1 MQSFKREVFSVK
13 HRKKFVKQ
21 LMAKG
26 LDRNA
31 ANMCAAYSRH
41 RGETYTHGL
50 ARFRQIMATIEG
62 GAAV

>member
-1 MQSFKREVFSVK
+1 MK